1 MAATN
6 SCTLQKTPRRRRCR
20 VSLLNQLS
28 MRLIHEKLVSVKCS
42 LKRGRA
48 ASHLRTFLCLW
59 VA

>member
-6 SCTLQKTPRRRRCR
+6 SCTLQKMLRRRRCC

-28 MRLIHEKLVSVKCS
+28 TRLSHEALVGVKCS